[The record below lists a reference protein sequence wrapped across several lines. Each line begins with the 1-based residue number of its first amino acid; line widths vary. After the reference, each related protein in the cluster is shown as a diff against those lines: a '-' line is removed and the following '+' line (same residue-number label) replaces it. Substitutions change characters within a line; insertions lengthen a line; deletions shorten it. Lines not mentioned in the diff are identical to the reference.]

1 MPHINQWLL
10 AASVATLLFVEWW
23 LVRTIYH
30 RRLAASLTRRQL
42 EQQAAAKLLA
52 QTRQQIKQLQQEV
65 AVLRPLAV
73 RAARHTAR
81 PGAHIAAADAT
92 LSQRFDNAASA
103 RPALPVDG
111 FADTLPSLQ
120 FTHQSL

>member
-10 AASVATLLFVEWW
+10 AASVATLLLVEWW
-23 LVRTIYH
+23 MVRAIYH
-30 RRLAASLTRRQL
+30 RRLAASLTRRQH

-73 RAARHTAR
+73 RAARQTAK
-81 PGAHIAAADAT
+81 PAAHIAAANAA
-92 LSQRFDNAASA
+92 LSQRLDKAASA

-120 FTHQSL
+120 FTNQSL